1 MLYLHVGAALLI
13 LLSSTLLTNAV
24 FGQIFPNTQH
34 STVLSNSSTL
44 QQQQSKPNLHL
55 VKIISPTKGQ
65 QVRLGGNLLIS
76 GTSTDN
82 TTSDCKV
89 TVIVNGIKPG
99 QNKITSKFSC
109 SNDPN
114 LASHNSVNVTG
125 VATSLIAIA
134 NQQQQY
140 TGKNLAASNLTSTST
155 STRNPISLLTSS
167 PTKVANTRDNSY
179 PGIMSVSIHLAKSV
193 HPGDKQSL
201 IIKVS
206 DANSTAALAGA
217 SVLGRVIDPSG
228 ALSKKLE
235 GTTNDTGKSSYS
247 WTVSQNDTS
256 GKYKTIIDVSAPGYQ
271 NNTASKTFKV
281 SPMPVTITTTSNN
294 NLSSMNGNNII
305 NPNELAQKIIN
316 QVKQKLEGHGIPLP

>member
-1 MLYLHVGAALLI
+1 MDKFFRTLSI
-13 LLSSTLLTNAV
+13 LPSSVIT
-24 FGQIFPNTQH
+24 
-34 STVLSNSSTL
+34 STL

-89 TVIVNGIKPG
+89 TVIVNGIKPYRTAIPNGEGGGGDYTKWNYTLTPAYTSIKPG
-99 QNKITSKFSC
+99 QNKITAKFSC

-140 TGKNLAASNLTSTST
+140 TGKNLTASNLTRTLGT

-167 PTKVANTRDNSY
+167 PTKVANTGDNSY

-206 DANSTAALAGA
+206 DANSTAPLAGA
-217 SVLGRVIDPSG
+217 SGI
-228 ALSKKLE
+228 
-235 GTTNDTGKSSYS
+235 GKS
-247 WTVSQNDTS
+247 DRP
-256 GKYKTIIDVSAPGYQ
+256 IRSA
-271 NNTASKTFKV
+271 
-281 SPMPVTITTTSNN
+281 I
-294 NLSSMNGNNII
+294 
-305 NPNELAQKIIN
+305 
-316 QVKQKLEGHGIPLP
+316 